1 MSKVVT
7 GTCRASY
14 ARLMSAEV
22 NKLNGK
28 TEYSVVLLI
37 PKSDKQTLEN
47 IKAAAKEVIT
57 AKWGAQ
63 PPKGIKNPLK
73 DGDTATKSDGSSMGD
88 EFKGHFYL
96 STKCDATKHK
106 PTVIDSNGNE
116 LFDPDAVISG
126 DYIRASMNAFAYDA
140 TANRGVSFGLNNVQ
154 LVKKGEPL
162 GSSRQSAH
170 DEFGVAKSPAPA
182 KEMATADDDWA

>member
-170 DEFGVAKSPAPA
+170 DEFGVAKSTAPA
-182 KEMATADDDWA
+182 KEMATSDDDWA